1 METDNICIICF
12 EEFSEK
18 SDIYKLDE
26 CGHSFHSNCIIK
38 WFRNNHSE
46 CPYCKS
52 IPKYDNSFLFNRFDR
67 KAKIKYL
74 YMYIKKNENV
84 PKDLI
89 KISNKLTKIK
99 QAFDEKKQ
107 KYNDFIKNNDNKEFI
122 EKLKIYKKL
131 RKDARSWKAQSK
143 IQEIESEMAT
153 YPLLP
158 ILVKIKK

>member
-1 METDNICIICF
+1 
-12 EEFSEK
+12 
-18 SDIYKLDE
+18 
-26 CGHSFHSNCIIK
+26 
-38 WFRNNHSE
+38 
-46 CPYCKS
+46 
-52 IPKYDNSFLFNRFDR
+52 
-67 KAKIKYL
+67 
-74 YMYIKKNENV
+74 MYIKKNENV

-107 KYNDFIKNNDNKEFI
+107 KYNDFIKNNDNKDFI
-122 EKLKIYKKL
+122 DKLKIYKKL